1 MPFYCW
7 HLIVLKVI
15 SFFKLSAFMSNNW
28 YFILQLTIMAISLPA
43 LYFLQLRFEK
53 LLHKSTVESGSGV
66 C

>member
-1 MPFYCW
+1 
-7 HLIVLKVI
+7 
-15 SFFKLSAFMSNNW
+15 MSNNW